1 MTVTLELPDEVAG
14 EPLPDARILA
24 GFLQAGLRRHRVES
38 VLVRELSA
46 MVERLSESPG
56 PEEIIAM
63 RVGDAAQERMEELL
77 ERNREG
83 ALSDDER
90 REWDEFERLECLV
103 RMGKISAAARVKA
116 Q

>member
-1 MTVTLELPDEVAG
+1 MTVTLELTDEVAG
-14 EPLPDARILA
+14 NALPNARVLA
-24 GFLQAGLRRHRVES
+24 GFVEAGLRRQRVES

-56 PEEIIAM
+56 PDEIIAM
-63 RVGDAAQERMEELL
+63 RVSNAAQDRMEELL

-83 ALSDDER
+83 KLSDDER
-90 REWDEFERLECLV
+90 REWDDFERLECLV
-103 RMGKISAAARVKA
+103 RIGKISAAARLKA